1 MNRILVDSGLA
12 YTRTAFVEDGVLS
25 DLIIEDKNDES
36 IVGNIYVGRV
46 EKTVKGLH
54 AVFIDIGESKNGILY
69 LSNSDL
75 KQGDTV
81 TVQAEKEAV
90 NEKGA
95 VLTTKISFPGRFS
108 VLIPNDK
115 GAGVSKKIVSP
126 AERTRIK
133 NELLKVLPECC
144 GIIARTGAEG
154 KTAEDFKNE
163 VNSLYNAAEKI
174 LSKADYIKP
183 PALIYRKMS
192 PADKMILELTDDADE
207 IIINDKE
214 LYEHIISLAE
224 FYGEDTSKVIFYDGL
239 VPLFDYYMI
248 ESKTEKIFDKKVWLK
263 SGGFLVI
270 DKTEAMTVIDVN
282 TGKFTG
288 NKRFENTALKT
299 NIEAAYEIA
308 RQLRLRNLSGMILID
323 FIDMKDPED
332 KAELIRVMESTV
344 KRDRVKTTV
353 HGLTALGIMELT
365 RKKTVNPN
373 ADVIGRACPACR
385 GNGYM
390 PSAGYTCEKIRREIC
405 VIFASTVF
413 NEVTV
418 LSNKKILSSLAGEDN
433 RYIKEIEDRYK
444 KHIVLKEIETAALNY
459 YEIQRKKA
467 LL

>member
-1 MNRILVDSGLA
+1 MNRILVDSGMG
-12 YTRTAFVEDGVLS
+12 YIRTAFVENGVLT

-46 EKTVKGLH
+46 EKIVKGLH
-54 AVFIDIGESKNGILY
+54 AAFIDIGEGKNGVLY
-69 LSNSDL
+69 LDDTDL

-95 VLTTKISFPGRFS
+95 VLTTKISFPGRFC
-108 VLIPNDK
+108 VLIPNEK
-115 GAGVSKKIVSP
+115 GAGVSKKIGSTG
-126 AERTRIK
+126 ERARIK
-133 NELLKVLPECC
+133 EELLKVLPDGY

-154 KTAEDFKNE
+154 KTAEDFKKE
-163 VNSLYNAAEKI
+163 VSSIYNAAEKI

-183 PALIYRKMS
+183 TALIYRKMS
-192 PADKMILELTDDADE
+192 PADKMILELMDEVDE
-207 IIINDKE
+207 IIINDNE

-224 FYGEDTSKVIFYDGL
+224 FYGEDTSKVIFYDDL
-239 VPLFDYYMI
+239 VPIFDYYMI
-248 ESKTEKIFDKKVWLK
+248 ESKAEKIFDKKVWLK

-270 DKTEAMTVIDVN
+270 EKTEAMNIIDVN

-288 NKRFENTALKT
+288 NKKFENTALKT

-323 FIDMKDPED
+323 FIDMKSAED
-332 KAELIRVMESTV
+332 KAELIRAMEKAV
-344 KRDRVKTTV
+344 KKDRVKTNV

-373 ADVIGRACPACR
+373 AAVIGRVCPSCR

-390 PSAGYTCEKIRREIC
+390 PSVGYTCEKIRREIC

-418 LSNKKILSSLAGEDN
+418 LSNKKILSSLAGEGN

-444 KHIVLKEIETAALNY
+444 KQIVLKEIETASLNY